1 MPELKTLKVGEVQ
14 ILPKTKTEAIIFDT
28 PIDEISKESREIREE
43 LNAINGESVE
53 NISQALSK
61 LIDTKKNLM
70 TAIQNNGVQIDKTTP
85 FDQYA
90 EKISQI

>member
-1 MPELKTLKVGEVQ
+1 MPELKTLKVGEIQ

-53 NISQALSK
+53 NIS
-61 LIDTKKNLM
+61 
-70 TAIQNNGVQIDKTTP
+70 
-85 FDQYA
+85 
-90 EKISQI
+90 